1 MLISIKLPGFYF
13 TVLLRLNSKYKFFPF
28 RVLYELSSRKY
39 GFQIRPN
46 TKIGPGLY
54 IGHFGSIIINENAIL
69 GSNINL
75 SPGVVV
81 GQFNRGRKKGVPVL
95 NDKIWVG
102 SNAIIVGGITIGDNV
117 LIASGAYVNFDV
129 PPNSMV
135 IGNPGVIKSNLT
147 ATQNYINYTI

>member
-1 MLISIKLPGFYF
+1 M
-13 TVLLRLNSKYKFFPF
+13 
-28 RVLYELSSRKY
+28 SSRKY

-95 NDKIWVG
+95 NDKILVG

-129 PPNSMV
+129 QPNSMV

>member
-1 MLISIKLPGFYF
+1 M
-13 TVLLRLNSKYKFFPF
+13 
-28 RVLYELSSRKY
+28 SSRKY

-129 PPNSMV
+129 PQNSMV